1 MYQKNQVLRSS
12 AYLVLFLIPFKNYT
26 NYFLL
31 YIIRLVQVIIA
42 LLDTGNRIVL
52 GILFNF
58 NIPVFDVVGIH
69 LIKNRFEIHF
79 TTGTD
84 FLFRL

>member
-1 MYQKNQVLRSS
+1 MYQKNQVR
-12 AYLVLFLIPFKNYT
+12 VHPHTWFLFDTFKNYT

-42 LLDTGNRIVL
+42 LLDTGNRCVL

-58 NIPVFDVVGIH
+58 NIPVFVLLAYSDQ
-69 LIKNRFEIHF
+69 K
-79 TTGTD
+79 
-84 FLFRL
+84 

>member
-1 MYQKNQVLRSS
+1 MYQKNQVR
-12 AYLVLFLIPFKNYT
+12 VHPHTWFFFDTFKNYT

-52 GILFNF
+52 GKSFNACSISQRNLECFFFHVILL
-58 NIPVFDVVGIH
+58 P
-69 LIKNRFEIHF
+69 NR
-79 TTGTD
+79 
-84 FLFRL
+84 L